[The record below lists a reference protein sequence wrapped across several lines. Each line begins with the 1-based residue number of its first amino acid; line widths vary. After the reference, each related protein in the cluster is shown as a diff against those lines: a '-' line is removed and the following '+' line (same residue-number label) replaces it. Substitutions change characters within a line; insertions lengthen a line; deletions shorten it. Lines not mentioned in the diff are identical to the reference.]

1 MTESSKL
8 SPELDAELDLFFDAA
23 REAAPV
29 PSSGLI
35 ARVLDDAQAVQNG
48 FQSPAVTPQQSARPW
63 WRQLF
68 DDIGGLPAMGG
79 LAASACVGVYL
90 GFVNP
95 DLPTSWSS
103 TDTAEASI
111 EEGVMSHALL
121 GDLYWIEE
129 G

>member
-1 MTESSKL
+1 MTDRQNMN
-8 SPELDAELDLFFDAA
+8 PDVDAELESFFAQA
-23 REAAPV
+23 RDEAPV
-29 PSSGLI
+29 PSSGLL
-35 ARVLDDAQAVQNG
+35 ARVSEDANATQAG
-48 FQSPAVTPQQSARPW
+48 FGRRDQILREASVPW

-79 LAASACVGVYL
+79 LVASACTGIYL

-95 DLPTSWSS
+95 DFATNWGAA
-103 TDTAEASI
+103 DTEAMV
-111 EEGVMSHALL
+111 EAEGVMSHALL